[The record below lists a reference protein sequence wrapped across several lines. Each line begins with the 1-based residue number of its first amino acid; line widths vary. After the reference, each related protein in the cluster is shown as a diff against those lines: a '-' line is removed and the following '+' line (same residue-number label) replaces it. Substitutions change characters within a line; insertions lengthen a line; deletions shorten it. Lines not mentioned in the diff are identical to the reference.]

1 MSELVDELRK
11 LTNVIAVEHNEK
23 MNRID
28 HAIFGNGKEGLI
40 TKMARTEEQLAEIAT
55 IKKSID
61 NIQQDIKVLLMF
73 KAQESGKNEAR
84 GNYNA
89 DKKWII
95 TSIIALA
102 SVALT
107 ALGMTVI

>member
-1 MSELVDELRK
+1 MSEISEELQR
-11 LTNVIAVEHNEK
+11 LTHAVY
-23 MNRID
+23 
-28 HAIFGNGKEGLI
+28 GNGKEGLI
-40 TKMARTEEQLAEIAT
+40 TKVARMEEQLTEIT
-55 IKKSID
+55 SLKNSIN

>member
-1 MSELVDELRK
+1 MDEDVKR
-11 LTNVIAVEHNEK
+11 LTHAV
-23 MNRID
+23 
-28 HAIFGNGKEGLI
+28 FGNGKEGLI
-40 TKMARTEEQLAEIAT
+40 TKVARMEEQLAEIT
-55 IKKSID
+55 SLKNSIN